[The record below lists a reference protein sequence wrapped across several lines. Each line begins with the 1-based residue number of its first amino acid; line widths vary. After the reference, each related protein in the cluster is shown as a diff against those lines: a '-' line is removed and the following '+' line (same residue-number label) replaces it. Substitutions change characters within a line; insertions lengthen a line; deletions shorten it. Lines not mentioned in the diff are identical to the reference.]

1 MQDRICFVAPPAD
14 PAGGSHAGQDMF
26 CSTAVGDA
34 SNTTVTDRKCVVI
47 TAGVPGFDNT
57 LVMVKPRHPESPLYC
72 ATKKEA
78 YMAWHSVA
86 QAQALTG
93 KSRRTLYRDMAAG
106 RVSWRSNA
114 DGKRELETTELL
126 RVYGELQPDGTDVR
140 HTLSHPIGTEDQTV
154 LLAEIRALRQEVA
167 DLKATVLRLEHH
179 PAPAEPAIAK
189 RWWQR
194 WRR

>member
-1 MQDRICFVAPPAD
+1 
-14 PAGGSHAGQDMF
+14 
-26 CSTAVGDA
+26 
-34 SNTTVTDRKCVVI
+34 K
-47 TAGVPGFDNT
+47 
-57 LVMVKPRHPESPLYC
+57 
-72 ATKKEA
+72 KKEVS
-78 YMAWHSVA
+78 MAWHSVA

-106 RVSWRSNA
+106 RVSWRTNA

-126 RVYGELQPDGTDVR
+126 RVYGELQPAGTNAR
-140 HTLSHPIGTEDQTV
+140 HMVSQPVGTEEQAV

-167 DLKATVLRLEHH
+167 DLKSAVLRLDHH
-179 PAPAEPAIAK
+179 PAPAEPALIK